1 VTAFAPRTV
10 LFLSAMSL
18 VGGCAYRSGDFG
30 RLAANTAALT
40 VLHKAPTGR
49 PLDRPPFRYMHYYRT
64 EVRNVS
70 DRPLKIIWFEGYRE
84 VDGTWSP
91 GNVLG
96 RVLRE
101 EEFSSWY
108 TEGDKIT
115 HGIIPPGQTAV
126 CDVNWYGSDSP
137 GPIRSKWALIAV
149 DAAGN
154 DYYAEAV
161 VDPSIVQHIDHEGSA
176 ANRPSNPRLQRTA
189 LRAAAGPRGRWA
201 DLARSQRQR

>member
-1 VTAFAPRTV
+1 
-10 LFLSAMSL
+10 MSL

-70 DRPLKIIWFEGYRE
+70 DRPLKIVWFEGYRE
-84 VDGTWSP
+84 VNGTWYP

-115 HGIIPPGQTAV
+115 HGIIPPGRTAV

-137 GPIRSKWALIAV
+137 GPIRSKWAFIAV

-154 DYYAEAV
+154 DYYAERSWTRRLFNASITRPRPQIRPLTRACSGRRCAPPLNRWV
-161 VDPSIVQHIDHEGSA
+161 VGQRR
-176 ANRPSNPRLQRTA
+176 NRDRIA
-189 LRAAAGPRGRWA
+189 
-201 DLARSQRQR
+201 